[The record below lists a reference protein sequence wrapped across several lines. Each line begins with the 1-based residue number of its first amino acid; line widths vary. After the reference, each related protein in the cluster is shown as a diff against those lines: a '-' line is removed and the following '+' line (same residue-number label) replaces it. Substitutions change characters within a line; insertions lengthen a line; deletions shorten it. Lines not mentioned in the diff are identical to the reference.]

1 MNIRLYKSI
10 SVLLMLAVA
19 GCTGGVAV
27 TPSSTTAET
36 TAASVEAASE
46 KNCVTLE
53 ERPGVPFPCVEET
66 LSLEDLEIN
75 KGLVHEFFVT
85 AWEQKDFELIDE
97 KIPADAKDY
106 SPLGS
111 GEGPASFKG
120 IIGMFH
126 DAMDD
131 ITAEGS
137 EMAEGDLVTHFW
149 KISGTHSKGAIFGVP
164 PTNKDLVLTGTTTVR
179 VKDGKIVA
187 RWSQLDMFGFMQQL
201 GVIPPIGGGESA
213 SQQ

>member
-1 MNIRLYKSI
+1 MNIRLFKSF
-10 SVLLMLAVA
+10 SVLLILSVV

-27 TPSSTTAET
+27 TPSPAPQANT
-36 TAASVEAASE
+36 ASVEAASE

-53 ERPGVPFPCVEET
+53 ESPGVPFPCVEGT
-66 LSLEDLEIN
+66 LSLEELESN

-126 DAMDD
+126 EAMDG

-164 PTNKDLVLTGTTTVR
+164 PTNKDLTLTGTTTVR
-179 VKDGKIVA
+179 VEDGKIVA

-201 GVIPPIGGGESA
+201 GVIPPVGGEKPA
-213 SQQ
+213 LEQ

>member
-1 MNIRLYKSI
+1 MNIRFYKSL
-10 SVLLMLAVA
+10 SVLLMLAIA

-27 TPSSTTAET
+27 TPSPTTAET
-36 TAASVEAASE
+36 TAASIEAESE

-53 ERPGVPFPCVEET
+53 ESPGVPFPCVEGT
-66 LSLEDLEIN
+66 LSPAELESN

-85 AWEQKDFELIDE
+85 AWEQKDFALIDE

-126 DAMDD
+126 DAMDG

-149 KISGTHSKGAIFGVP
+149 KISGTHSKGAIFGVE
-164 PTNKDLVLTGTTTVR
+164 PTNKELVLTGTTTVR

-201 GVIPPIGGGESA
+201 GVIPPMGGGDSA
-213 SQQ
+213 SEQ

>member
-1 MNIRLYKSI
+1 MNIRLFKSF
-10 SVLLMLAVA
+10 SVLLILAIA

-27 TPSSTTAET
+27 TPSSTTTET
-36 TAASVEAASE
+36 TEAAVEAASE

-53 ERPGVPFPCVEET
+53 ERPGVPFPCVEGT
-66 LSLEDLEIN
+66 LSLEELEIN

-85 AWEQKDFELIDE
+85 AWEQRDFELIDE

-111 GEGPASFKG
+111 GEGPESFKG

-149 KISGTHSKGAIFGVP
+149 KISGTHSKGAIFGVQ

-201 GVIPPIGGGESA
+201 GVIPPTGGGESA
-213 SQQ
+213 SEQ

>member
-1 MNIRLYKSI
+1 MNIRLFKTF
-10 SVLLMLAVA
+10 SVLLILAIA

-27 TPSSTTAET
+27 TPSPTTSET
-36 TAASVEAASE
+36 PAASVEAESE
-46 KNCVTLE
+46 ENCVTLE
-53 ERPGVPFPCVEET
+53 ESPGVPFPCVEGT
-66 LSLEDLEIN
+66 LSLAELESN

-85 AWEQKDFELIDE
+85 AWEQRDFELIDE

-111 GEGPASFKG
+111 GEGPESFKG

-131 ITAEGS
+131 IKAEGS

-149 KISGTHSKGAIFGVP
+149 EISGTHSKGAIFGVP

-179 VKDGKIVA
+179 VEDGKIVA
-187 RWSQLDMFGFMQQL
+187 RWSQLDIFGFMQQL
-201 GVIPPIGGGESA
+201 GVIPPMGGGEA
-213 SQQ
+213 AAEQ